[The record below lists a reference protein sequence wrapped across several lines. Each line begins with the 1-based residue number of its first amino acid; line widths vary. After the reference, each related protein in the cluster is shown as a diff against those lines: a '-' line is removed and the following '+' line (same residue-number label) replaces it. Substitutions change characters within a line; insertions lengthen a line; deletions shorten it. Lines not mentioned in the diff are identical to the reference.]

1 MRKNVKLILW
11 IDSALSI
18 LYVHRKSL
26 EPVQDL
32 AVKLNNPV
40 ASQSLFLSKLLNSSN
55 GKRKWKLKA
64 TYGNAQKLK
73 GKISFDVRD

>member
-40 ASQSLFLSKLLNSSN
+40 ASQSLFLSDIT
-55 GKRKWKLKA
+55 KRQQWKKEME
-64 TYGNAQKLK
+64 T
-73 GKISFDVRD
+73 

>member
-1 MRKNVKLILW
+1 MRENVKLILW

-40 ASQSLFLSKLLNSSN
+40 ASQSLFLFEITKQQQ
-55 GKRKWKLKA
+55 WKKEME
-64 TYGNAQKLK
+64 T
-73 GKISFDVRD
+73 